1 MKKLTSA
8 LVAIVAAL
16 VITPGAW
23 ADSVVALGGSSTSTS
38 TTSVSLSNLGTFVT
52 SYSASISPTVNAGDP
67 TPFVADYTVSVY
79 RGGADAACASCLNF
93 VYTLTNTAATGGDFI
108 DSFATS
114 NFGAFTVSEGN
125 LSTGTSSLIVNDGTD
140 IGGIVTLD
148 LDHGNQ
154 LYAGEI
160 LDTFVLITNAQ
171 YYGVGSITFQDG
183 ASVVGDSLVAAAT
196 PEPSSLLLLGSGL
209 LGLALVVF
217 WRGKSSRLVLH
228 S

>member
-1 MKKLTSA
+1 MSRNEFANKFLA
-8 LVAIVAAL
+8 GAIRINIGGINEIAAL
-16 VITPGAW
+16 FPIVIAYFTGFF
-23 ADSVVALGGSSTSTS
+23 LGGTP
-38 TTSVSLSNLGTFVT
+38 
-52 SYSASISPTVNAGDP
+52 A
-67 TPFVADYTVSVY
+67 PFVADYTVSVY